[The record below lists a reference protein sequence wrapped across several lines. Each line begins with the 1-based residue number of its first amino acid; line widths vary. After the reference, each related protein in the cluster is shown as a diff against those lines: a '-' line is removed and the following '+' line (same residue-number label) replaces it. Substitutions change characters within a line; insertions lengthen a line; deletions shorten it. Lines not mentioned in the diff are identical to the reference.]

1 MHTGKAAPIHRSR
14 QTCVKRFSG
23 FRPTAAH
30 EADFSSRRYVLLIRE
45 LGVEDTGIGM
55 DPDRAEALFEPF
67 RQESEGMG
75 REYEGTGL
83 GLAVTKQM
91 VEEMEAPS
99 RWRARRA
106 REVGSPSGSQGPRM
120 ERPEME
126 LSGVEHPEK
135 GHPGR
140 SGGPNTLD
148 P

>member
-1 MHTGKAAPIHRSR
+1 
-14 QTCVKRFSG
+14 
-23 FRPTAAH
+23 
-30 EADFSSRRYVLLIRE
+30 LIRE